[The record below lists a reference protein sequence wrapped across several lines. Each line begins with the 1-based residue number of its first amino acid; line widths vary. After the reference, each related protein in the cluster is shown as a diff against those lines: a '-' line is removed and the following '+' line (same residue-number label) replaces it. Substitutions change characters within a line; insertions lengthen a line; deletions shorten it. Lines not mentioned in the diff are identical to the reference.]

1 MAAVPQKERAM
12 LIKKVLTPEQLFELT
27 KFIDDQH
34 KNFGLNVAFQTIEE
48 QIAWIVERTREGNLP
63 NIVGSAHDHY
73 VEDDDVALARILK
86 ASSFDN
92 GGRTLFN
99 VTVEIRAGVHLFHDY
114 CEEKD
119 EKYADRGAEY
129 EYVTVPLAFVTKILT
144 LMGVPESPE

>member
-1 MAAVPQKERAM
+1 M
-12 LIKKVLTPEQLFELT
+12 LIKKVLEPEQLLELT
-27 KFIDDQH
+27 RFIDDH
-34 KNFGLNVAFQTIEE
+34 NKESFGLKVAYETIEE

-73 VEDDDVALARILK
+73 VEGDDVALARILK

-99 VTVEIRAGVHLFHDY
+99 VTVEIRAGVYLFHDY

-119 EKYADRGAEY
+119 EKYANRGAEY
-129 EYVTVPLAFVTKILT
+129 EYVTVPLAFVSKILS